1 MNDDTKITCPYCGT
15 WVDQTEEVCPQCFAP
30 LKPSQKDMVPEPE
43 IHETNQRVEGPA
55 KPAKQQP
62 KHLAPTAIASMVL
75 GILSIN
81 FSSLIIPGFILAAIG
96 KRKANEGYDAI
107 AANPDTYTGAGMLNA
122 GRQHR
127 DDSFLDP
134 LLHPRCHSDQRRLL
148 KLFKYSLFLHVV
160 KHLIINQSIIV
171 KQ

>member
-15 WVDQTEEVCPQCFAP
+15 WVDQTEEVCPHCFAP

-43 IHETNQRVEGPA
+43 IHEANQRVEGPA

-122 GRQHR
+122 GRIT
-127 DDSFLDP
+127 S
-134 LLHPRCHSDQRRLL
+134 
-148 KLFKYSLFLHVV
+148 KVG
-160 KHLIINQSIIV
+160 LILSIVMIPFWILYFTLV
-171 KQ
+171 AIAISEGY